1 MFRSYSRY
9 LLASL
14 AAASV
19 YVPGFSRALLA
30 DDWAVIQRNLDLS
43 IQDVPRLLSTT
54 HGGWYRPVFDLFIG
68 ACSRFSGF
76 DASGYHAVAFVIYII
91 VAVLV
96 ADVAATLTGSPGV
109 GIVAALLFGIHSAHA
124 EPVLWVSASNEL
136 LAGLFTLLSLRSYL
150 AFRASTRR
158 AVQYALTV
166 GCYLLAIG
174 AKETAIFL
182 PVALGVYELLT
193 TETVPWNERLRRLT
207 PIMPLVAIQA
217 VFVTFRFW
225 TGSPYPVE
233 IDPFR
238 IVINL
243 AYYLAVGIFALPD
256 NYGYA
261 TSLPLWREQPLLPI
275 VAAAM
280 TACALGIAGW
290 LFVAARQKTPERSQ
304 QALWFAAWWSLI
316 ALYPVILTA
325 TGRTAF
331 MSSIGIAWMLAIG
344 WAAIWQVADRRR
356 TWCAVALILLVG
368 TYAGV
373 ASYRAYWW
381 RQAGNE
387 MERTIARID
396 ASLTDIPPGA
406 AVCVIGLPDHLH
418 HAYVFRNAF
427 PALNQVRFPDH
438 IVHAFLDSESDAA
451 LQDERCAHS
460 IIVGAQRCCAPRRP
474 SRRSAAAPLYRPL
487 RGGMPSRRRQFPTVL
502 TETLSAAAIRVNGCR
517 SSRYIRRSS
526 ASSHGFAVKRPVRS
540 TTPQRRRCRAIVAG
554 LQWYRF
560 ARVMVVAPA
569 SYRARR
575 WSQGSVKRRGMRQL
589 HTFSCNSDEEEGRAQ
604 ASFVLVSV

>member
-1 MFRSYSRY
+1 
-9 LLASL
+9 
-14 AAASV
+14 
-19 YVPGFSRALLA
+19 
-30 DDWAVIQRNLDLS
+30 
-43 IQDVPRLLSTT
+43 
-54 HGGWYRPVFDLFIG
+54 
-68 ACSRFSGF
+68 
-76 DASGYHAVAFVIYII
+76 
-91 VAVLV
+91 
-96 ADVAATLTGSPGV
+96 
-109 GIVAALLFGIHSAHA
+109 
-124 EPVLWVSASNEL
+124 
-136 LAGLFTLLSLRSYL
+136 
-150 AFRASTRR
+150 
-158 AVQYALTV
+158 
-166 GCYLLAIG
+166 
-174 AKETAIFL
+174 
-182 PVALGVYELLT
+182 
-193 TETVPWNERLRRLT
+193 
-207 PIMPLVAIQA
+207 MPLVAIQA

-225 TGSPYPVE
+225 TGSPYPVA

-275 VAAAM
+275 VAVVM
-280 TACALGIAGW
+280 TVCALGIAGW
-290 LFVAARQKTPERSQ
+290 LFVAARQKTPERPQ

-344 WAAIWQVADRRR
+344 WAAIWQVADRQR

-368 TYAGV
+368 AHAGV

-396 ASLTDIPPGA
+396 ASLADIPPGA
-406 AVCVIGLPDHLH
+406 AVCVVGLPDHLH

-438 IVHAFLDSESDAA
+438 VVHAFLDNESDAA

-474 SRRSAAAPLYRPL
+474 SRRSAAALPAARPGAALL
-487 RGGMPSRRRQFPTVL
+487 RSPPPVQAQRRCAPRRPSRRSGAALPAARPGAALLRSPPLVQAQRCCAPRRPSRR
-502 TETLSAAAIRVNGCR
+502 SAAALPAARPGAALLRSPPPVQAQRCCAPRRPSRRSAAALPAARPGAALLRSPPPVQAQRCCAPRRPSRRSAAALPAARPGAALLRSPPPVQAQRCCAPRRPSRRSAAALPAARPGAAALRPPTAPCAAGCR
-517 SSRYIRRSS
+517 AAAASSR
-526 ASSHGFAVKRPVRS
+526 
-540 TTPQRRRCRAIVAG
+540 RC
-554 LQWYRF
+554 
-560 ARVMVVAPA
+560 
-569 SYRARR
+569 
-575 WSQGSVKRRGMRQL
+575 
-589 HTFSCNSDEEEGRAQ
+589 
-604 ASFVLVSV
+604 

>member
-1 MFRSYSRY
+1 MIHSYPRY

-30 DDWAVIQRNLDLS
+30 DDWAVVQRNLDLS
-43 IQDVPRLLSTT
+43 LQDVPRLLSTT

-68 ACSRFSGF
+68 ACTRFSGF
-76 DASGYHAVAFVIYII
+76 DASGYHAAAFVIYII

-96 ADVAATLTGSPGV
+96 ADIAATLTGRPGV
-109 GIVAALLFGIHSAHA
+109 GVVAALLFGVHSVHA

-150 AFRASTRR
+150 AFRASPRR
-158 AVQYALTV
+158 AQYALTI
-166 GCYLLAIG
+166 GCYVLAIG

-193 TETVPWNERLRRLT
+193 TQSISWNDRLRRLT
-207 PIMPLVAIQA
+207 PIMPLMAIQA
-217 VFVTFRFW
+217 VFVAFRFW
-225 TGSPYPVE
+225 TGSPYPVA

-256 NYGYA
+256 NYNYGYA

-275 VAAAM
+275 VAVAM

-290 LFVAARQKTPERSQ
+290 LFVAARQKTPERPQ

-344 WAAIWQVADRRR
+344 WAAIWQVADRQR

-368 TYAGV
+368 AHAGV
-373 ASYRAYWW
+373 ASYRACWW

-396 ASLTDIPPGA
+396 ASLADIPPGA
-406 AVCVIGLPDHLH
+406 AVCVVGLPDHLH

-438 IVHAFLDSESDAA
+438 VVHAFLDNESDAA
-451 LQDERCAHS
+451 LQDERCGDL
-460 IIVGAQRCCAPRRP
+460 ID
-474 SRRSAAAPLYRPL
+474 L
-487 RGGMPSRRRQFPTVL
+487 RGSGQAGRGT
-502 TETLSAAAIRVNGCR
+502 A
-517 SSRYIRRSS
+517 
-526 ASSHGFAVKRPVRS
+526 RPVPADALLLPVLQHLRRLSPVTCYGRS
-540 TTPQRRRCRAIVAG
+540 PC
-554 LQWYRF
+554 
-560 ARVMVVAPA
+560 
-569 SYRARR
+569 
-575 WSQGSVKRRGMRQL
+575 
-589 HTFSCNSDEEEGRAQ
+589 
-604 ASFVLVSV
+604 